1 MTDVKRQSLGRGLDS
16 LIPKNL
22 ETESTGYQMVSTD
35 LLRPNPSQPR
45 KQFEQGALEEL
56 AESIRQNGVIQPLI
70 VRKENGGFEIVAGE
84 RRWRAA
90 KMANLEKLPV
100 VIRTAT
106 DQDVAE
112 LTLIENIQ
120 REDLNPIEEAEAYEK
135 LSERFGLTH
144 DEIAR
149 KTGKNRSVITNQL
162 RLLKLSDKVKE
173 ALVSGAITAGHA
185 RALLGASSPKEM
197 DSLLGEV
204 LKKDLTVRQTEA
216 LVKKKSRDAG
226 LPAEP
231 VSNEAEEDIFTR
243 ELTEELAGK
252 FSTKVTISRNKTKG
266 KIEIEYYSPEELE
279 RIVGMLLSR
288 G

>member
-1 MTDVKRQSLGRGLDS
+1 MKKRSLGRGLDS

-22 ETESTGYQMVSTD
+22 ETESTGYRMVNTD
-35 LLRPNPSQPR
+35 LLKPNPSQPR
-45 KQFEQGALEEL
+45 KQFEQDALGEL
-56 AESIRQNGVIQPLI
+56 AESIKENGIIQPLI

-90 KMANLEKLPV
+90 KMAGLDKLPV

-135 LSERFGLTH
+135 LAQRFGLTH

-162 RLLKLSDKVKE
+162 RLLKLSGKAKE

-185 RALLGASSPKEM
+185 RALLGASSFEEM

-204 LKKDLTVRQTEA
+204 LKKSLTVRETEA
-216 LVKKKSRDAG
+216 LVKKRSGDAVP
-226 LPAEP
+226 PAEP
-231 VSNEAEEDIFTR
+231 VPGEPEEDIFTKG
-243 ELTEELAGK
+243 LTEELAGK
-252 FSTKVTISRNKTKG
+252 FSTKVRISHNKKRG

-279 RIVGMLLSR
+279 RIVGMLLER

>member
-1 MTDVKRQSLGRGLDS
+1 MKKRSLGRGLDS
-16 LIPKNL
+16 LIPKKP

-56 AESIRQNGVIQPLI
+56 AESIKKNGIIQPLI
-70 VRKENGGFEIVAGE
+70 VRKENDGFEIVAGE

-90 KMANLEKLPV
+90 KIAKLEKLPV
-100 VIRTAT
+100 VIRDAT

-144 DEIAR
+144 DDIAK

-162 RLLKLSDKVKE
+162 RLLKLSDKAKE
-173 ALVSGAITAGHA
+173 ALVSGAVTAGHA
-185 RALLGASSPKEM
+185 RALLGASSLEEM
-197 DSLLGEV
+197 DFLLGEV
-204 LKKDLTVRQTEA
+204 LRKDLTVRRTEA
-216 LVKKKSRDAG
+216 LVKKQNRGAG
-226 LPAEP
+226 PSAEP
-231 VSNEAEEDIFTR
+231 ASEEPEEDIFTR

-252 FSTKVTISRNKTKG
+252 FSTKVRISRNKTKG

-279 RIVGMLLSR
+279 RIIGMLLSR

>member
-1 MTDVKRQSLGRGLDS
+1 MKRQSLGRGLDS
-16 LIPKNL
+16 LIPKSL

-35 LLRPNPSQPR
+35 LLKPNPSQPR

-56 AESIRQNGVIQPLI
+56 AESIKENGVIQPLI
-70 VRKENGGFEIVAGE
+70 VRKTDGGFEIVAGE

-90 KMANLEKLPV
+90 RIAKLEKLPV

-144 DEIAR
+144 EDIAK
-149 KTGKNRSVITNQL
+149 KTGKNRSVVTNQL
-162 RLLKLSDKVKE
+162 RLLKLSDKAKE

-185 RALLGASSPKEM
+185 RALLAASSPEEM
-197 DSLLGEV
+197 NSLLGEV
-204 LKKDLTVRQTEA
+204 LKKDLTVRRTEA
-216 LVKKKSRDAG
+216 LVKKRSRDTER
-226 LPAEP
+226 PAEP
-231 VSNEAEEDIFTR
+231 ALNEVAEDIFTR
-243 ELTEELAGK
+243 ELTEELSGK
-252 FSTKVTISRNKTKG
+252 FSTKVRISRSKTKG

-279 RIVGMLLSR
+279 RIIGILLSR

>member
-1 MTDVKRQSLGRGLDS
+1 MKRQSLGRGLDS
-16 LIPKNL
+16 LIPKSL

-35 LLRPNPSQPR
+35 LLKPNPSQPR

-56 AESIRQNGVIQPLI
+56 AESIKENGVIQPLI
-70 VRKENGGFEIVAGE
+70 VRKINGGFEIVAGE

-90 KMANLEKLPV
+90 KIAKFEKLPV

-144 DEIAR
+144 DDIAK

-162 RLLKLSDKVKE
+162 RLLKLSGKAKE
-173 ALVSGAITAGHA
+173 ALVSGAITTGHA
-185 RALLGASSPKEM
+185 RALLAAASPEEM
-197 DSLLGEV
+197 NSLLGEV
-204 LKKDLTVRQTEA
+204 LKKDLTVRRTEA
-216 LVKKKSRDAG
+216 LVKKKSRDTER
-226 LPAEP
+226 PAEP
-231 VSNEAEEDIFTR
+231 ALNEVEEDIFTR
-243 ELTEELAGK
+243 ELTEELSGK
-252 FSTKVTISRNKTKG
+252 FSTKVKISRNKTKG

-279 RIVGMLLSR
+279 RIIGILLSR

>member
-1 MTDVKRQSLGRGLDS
+1 MKRRSLGRGLDS

-22 ETESTGYQMVSTD
+22 ETESAGYQMVSTD
-35 LLRPNPSQPR
+35 LLKPNASQPR
-45 KQFEQGALEEL
+45 KHFEQSALEEL
-56 AESIRQNGVIQPLI
+56 AESIRENGVIQPLI
-70 VRKENGGFEIVAGE
+70 VRKENGVFEIVAGE

-90 KMANLEKLPV
+90 KIAKLEKLPV

-135 LSERFGLTH
+135 LAERFGLTH
-144 DEIAR
+144 DEIAK
-149 KTGKNRSVITNQL
+149 KTGKNRSVVTNQL
-162 RLLKLSDKVKE
+162 RLLRLSQKAKE
-173 ALVSGAITAGHA
+173 ALVSGAITVGHA
-185 RALLGASSPKEM
+185 RALLAASSPQEM

-204 LKKDLTVRQTEA
+204 VKKDLTVRATEA
-216 LVKKKSRDAG
+216 LVKKRNRSTQ
-226 LPAEP
+226 LPPELSSDK
-231 VSNEAEEDIFTR
+231 VEEDIFTKD
-243 ELTEELAGK
+243 LTEQIAGR
-252 FSTKVTISRNKTKG
+252 FSTKVKISSNKKRG

-279 RIVGMLLSR
+279 RIVGILLSR

>member
-1 MTDVKRQSLGRGLDS
+1 MKRRSLGRGLDS

-22 ETESTGYQMVSTD
+22 ETESAGYQMVSTD
-35 LLRPNPSQPR
+35 LLKPNASQPR
-45 KQFEQGALEEL
+45 KHFEQSALEEL
-56 AESIRQNGVIQPLI
+56 AESIRENGVIQPLI
-70 VRKENGGFEIVAGE
+70 VRRKNGVFEIVAGE

-90 KMANLEKLPV
+90 KIAKLEKLPV

-135 LSERFGLTH
+135 LAERFGLTH
-144 DEIAR
+144 DEIAK
-149 KTGKNRSVITNQL
+149 KTGKNRSVVTNQL
-162 RLLKLSDKVKE
+162 RLLRLSQKAKE
-173 ALVSGAITAGHA
+173 ALVSGAITVGHA
-185 RALLGASSPKEM
+185 RALLAALSPQEM

-204 LKKDLTVRQTEA
+204 VKKDLTVRATEA
-216 LVKKKSRDAG
+216 LVKKRNRSAQ
-226 LPAEP
+226 LPPELTSDK
-231 VSNEAEEDIFTR
+231 VEEDIFTKD
-243 ELTEELAGK
+243 LTEQIAGR
-252 FSTKVTISRNKTKG
+252 FSTKVKISSNKKRG

-279 RIVGMLLSR
+279 RIVGILLSR

>member
-1 MTDVKRQSLGRGLDS
+1 MKRRGLGRGLDS
-16 LIPKNL
+16 LIPKSP
-22 ETESTGYQMVSTD
+22 ETESEGYRMVNTD
-35 LLRPNPSQPR
+35 LLKPNASQPR
-45 KQFEQGALEEL
+45 KDFEQSALEEL
-56 AESIRQNGVIQPLI
+56 AESIRENGVIQPLI
-70 VRKENGGFEIVAGE
+70 VRKKNGNFEIVAGE

-90 KMANLEKLPV
+90 KIAKLEELPV

-135 LSERFGLTH
+135 LAERFGLTH

-162 RLLKLSDKVKE
+162 RLLKLSDKAKE
-173 ALVSGAITAGHA
+173 ALVSGAITTGHA
-185 RALLGASSPKEM
+185 RALLGSSSPEEM

-216 LVKKKSRDAG
+216 LVKKKSREAEP
-226 LPAEP
+226 PAEP
-231 VSNEAEEDIFTR
+231 VSNEVEEDIFTK
-243 ELTEELAGK
+243 ELIEELAGK
-252 FSTKVTISRNKTKG
+252 FATKVKISRNKSKG

-279 RIVGMLLSR
+279 RIVGILLSR

>member
-1 MTDVKRQSLGRGLDS
+1 MKRRGLGRGLDS
-16 LIPKNL
+16 LIPKNPDG
-22 ETESTGYQMVSTD
+22 ESEGYRMVNTD
-35 LLRPNPSQPR
+35 LLKPNASQPR
-45 KQFEQGALEEL
+45 KHFEQGALEEL
-56 AESIRQNGVIQPLI
+56 AESIKENGVIQPLI

-90 KMANLEKLPV
+90 KIAKLEKLPV

-135 LSERFGLTH
+135 LAESFGLTH
-144 DEIAR
+144 EEIAKR
-149 KTGKNRSVITNQL
+149 TGKNRSVITNQL
-162 RLLKLSDKVKE
+162 RLLRLSEKAKE
-173 ALVSGAITAGHA
+173 ALVSGSITAGHA
-185 RALLGASSPKEM
+185 RALLAAPSLEEM

-204 LKKDLTVRQTEA
+204 LKKDLTVRRTEA
-216 LVKKKSRDAG
+216 LVKKKAG
-226 LPAEP
+226 SAQLPTDLTPEKIE
-231 VSNEAEEDIFTR
+231 VKEDIFTR

-252 FSTKVTISRNKTKG
+252 FSTKVRISHNKKRG

>member
-1 MTDVKRQSLGRGLDS
+1 VKRQSLGRGLDS
-16 LIPKNL
+16 LIPKSL

-35 LLRPNPSQPR
+35 LLKPNPSQPR

-56 AESIRQNGVIQPLI
+56 AESIKENGVIQPLI
-70 VRKENGGFEIVAGE
+70 VRKTDGGFEIVAGE

-90 KMANLEKLPV
+90 KIAKLEKLPV

-144 DEIAR
+144 EDIAK

-162 RLLKLSDKVKE
+162 RLLKLSDKAKE

-185 RALLGASSPKEM
+185 RALLAAASPEEM
-197 DSLLGEV
+197 NSLLGEV
-204 LKKDLTVRQTEA
+204 LKKDLTVRRTEA
-216 LVKKKSRDAG
+216 LVKKKSRDTER
-226 LPAEP
+226 PAEP
-231 VSNEAEEDIFTR
+231 ALNEVAEDIFTR
-243 ELTEELAGK
+243 ELTEELSGK
-252 FSTKVTISRNKTKG
+252 FSTKVRISRSKTKG

-279 RIVGMLLSR
+279 RIIGILLSR

>member
-1 MTDVKRQSLGRGLDS
+1 MKKRSLGRGLDS

-22 ETESTGYQMVSTD
+22 ETESTGYQMVNTD
-35 LLRPNPSQPR
+35 LLKPNPSQPR
-45 KQFEQGALEEL
+45 KQFEQDALGEL
-56 AESIRQNGVIQPLI
+56 AESIRQNGIIQPLI

-90 KMANLEKLPV
+90 KMAGLDKLPV

-135 LSERFGLTH
+135 LAQRFSLTH

-162 RLLKLSDKVKE
+162 RLLKLSGKTKE

-185 RALLGASSPKEM
+185 RALLGASSFEEM

-204 LKKDLTVRQTEA
+204 LEKRLTVRETEV
-216 LVKKKSRDAG
+216 LVKKRSGDAET
-226 LPAEP
+226 PVEP
-231 VSNEAEEDIFTR
+231 VPGEPEEDIFTR

-252 FSTKVTISRNKTKG
+252 FSTKVRISHNKKRG

-279 RIVGMLLSR
+279 RIVGMLLER

>member
-1 MTDVKRQSLGRGLDS
+1 MKRRGLGRGLDS
-16 LIPKNL
+16 LIPKSP
-22 ETESTGYQMVSTD
+22 ETESEGYRMVSTD
-35 LLRPNPSQPR
+35 LLKPNASQPR
-45 KQFEQGALEEL
+45 KDFEQSALEEL
-56 AESIRQNGVIQPLI
+56 AESIRENGVIQPLI
-70 VRKENGGFEIVAGE
+70 VREKNGNFEIVAGE

-90 KMANLEKLPV
+90 KIAKLEELPV

-135 LSERFGLTH
+135 LAERFGLTH

-162 RLLKLSDKVKE
+162 RLLKLSDKAKE
-173 ALVSGAITAGHA
+173 ALVSGAITTGHA
-185 RALLGASSPKEM
+185 RALLGASSLEEM
-197 DSLLGEV
+197 DFLLGEV
-204 LKKDLTVRQTEA
+204 LRKDLTVRRTEA
-216 LVKKKSRDAG
+216 LVKKQNRGAG
-226 LPAEP
+226 PSAEP
-231 VSNEAEEDIFTR
+231 ASEKPEEDIFTR

-252 FSTKVTISRNKTKG
+252 FSTKVKISRNKSKG

-279 RIVGMLLSR
+279 RIVGILLSR

>member
-1 MTDVKRQSLGRGLDS
+1 MKRRSLGRGLDS
-16 LIPKNL
+16 LIPKKP

-35 LLRPNPSQPR
+35 LLKPNPSQPR

-56 AESIRQNGVIQPLI
+56 AESIKENGVIQPLI

-90 KMANLEKLPV
+90 KIAKLEKLPV

-144 DEIAR
+144 DDIAR

-162 RLLKLSDKVKE
+162 RLLKLSDKAKE
-173 ALVSGAITAGHA
+173 ALVSGAVTAGHA
-185 RALLGASSPKEM
+185 RALLGALSLEEM
-197 DSLLGEV
+197 DFLLGEV
-204 LKKDLTVRQTEA
+204 LRKDLTVRKTEA
-216 LVKKKSRDAG
+216 LVKKQNRGTGPSVE
-226 LPAEP
+226 PASEEP
-231 VSNEAEEDIFTR
+231 EEDIFTR
-243 ELTEELAGK
+243 ELTEELSGR
-252 FSTKVTISRNKTKG
+252 FSTKVRISRNKTKG

-279 RIVGMLLSR
+279 RIVGMLLWR

>member
-1 MTDVKRQSLGRGLDS
+1 MKRRSLGRGLDS
-16 LIPKNL
+16 LIPKKL

-35 LLRPNPSQPR
+35 LLKPNPSQPR

-56 AESIRQNGVIQPLI
+56 AESIKENGVIQPLI

-90 KMANLEKLPV
+90 KMAKLEKLPV
-100 VIRTAT
+100 VIRAAT

-144 DEIAR
+144 DAIAR
-149 KTGKNRSVITNQL
+149 KTGKNRSAITNQL
-162 RLLKLSDKVKE
+162 RLLKLSQNAKE

-185 RALLGASSPKEM
+185 RALLAASSLEEM
-197 DSLLGEV
+197 DFLLGEV
-204 LKKDLTVRQTEA
+204 LRNNLTVRGTEA
-216 LVKKKSRDAG
+216 LVKKKTRDAG
-226 LPAEP
+226 PPAEP
-231 VSNEAEEDIFTR
+231 VSSEPEEDIFTR

-252 FSTKVTISRNKTKG
+252 FSTKVKISRNKTKG

>member
-1 MTDVKRQSLGRGLDS
+1 MKRQSLGRGLDS
-16 LIPKNL
+16 LIPKSL

-35 LLRPNPSQPR
+35 LLKPNPSQPR

-56 AESIRQNGVIQPLI
+56 AESIKENGVIQPLI
-70 VRKENGGFEIVAGE
+70 VRKINGGFEIVAGE

-90 KMANLEKLPV
+90 KIAKLEKLPV

-144 DEIAR
+144 DAIAR
-149 KTGKNRSVITNQL
+149 KTGKNRSVVTNQL
-162 RLLKLSDKVKE
+162 RLLKLSGKAKE
-173 ALVSGAITAGHA
+173 ALVSGSITAGHA
-185 RALLGASSPKEM
+185 RALLAASSPEEM
-197 DSLLGEV
+197 NSLLGEV
-204 LKKDLTVRQTEA
+204 LKKDLTVRRTEA
-216 LVKKKSRDAG
+216 LVKKRSRDTEQ
-226 LPAEP
+226 PAEP
-231 VSNEAEEDIFTR
+231 ALNEVAEDIFTR
-243 ELTEELAGK
+243 ELTEELSGK
-252 FSTKVTISRNKTKG
+252 FSTKVRISRSKTKG

-279 RIVGMLLSR
+279 RIIGILLSR

>member
-1 MTDVKRQSLGRGLDS
+1 MKRRSLGRGLDS
-16 LIPKNL
+16 LIPKSL
-22 ETESTGYQMVSTD
+22 ETEPEGYQMVSTD
-35 LLRPNPSQPR
+35 LLKPNPSQPR

-56 AESIRQNGVIQPLI
+56 AESIRENGVIQPLI

-90 KMANLEKLPV
+90 KIAKLEKLPV

-135 LSERFGLTH
+135 LTERFGLTH
-144 DEIAR
+144 DEIAK
-149 KTGKNRSVITNQL
+149 KTGKNRSVVTNQL
-162 RLLKLSDKVKE
+162 RLLKLSDNAKE
-173 ALVSGAITAGHA
+173 ALVSGSITVGHA
-185 RALLGASSPKEM
+185 RALLGASSPEEM

-204 LKKDLTVRQTEA
+204 LKKDLTVRRTEA
-216 LVKKKSRDAG
+216 LVKKKSRDAER
-226 LPAEP
+226 PAEP
-231 VSNEAEEDIFTR
+231 ALNEMEEDIFTR
-243 ELTEELAGK
+243 GLTEELSGK
-252 FSTKVTISRNKTKG
+252 FSTKVKISRNKTKG

>member
-1 MTDVKRQSLGRGLDS
+1 MKRRGLGRGLDS
-16 LIPKNL
+16 LIPKSPD
-22 ETESTGYQMVSTD
+22 EESEGYRMVDTD
-35 LLRPNPSQPR
+35 MLRPNASQPR
-45 KQFEQGALEEL
+45 KHFEQGALEEL
-56 AESIRQNGVIQPLI
+56 AESIRENGVIQPLV
-70 VRKENGGFEIVAGE
+70 VRKENDGFEIVAGE

-90 KMANLEKLPV
+90 KIAKLEKLPV

-135 LSERFGLTH
+135 LAERFGLTH
-144 DEIAR
+144 EEIAKR
-149 KTGKNRSVITNQL
+149 TGKNRSVITNQL
-162 RLLKLSDKVKE
+162 RLLRLSEKAKE
-173 ALVSGAITAGHA
+173 ALVSGSITAGHA
-185 RALLGASSPKEM
+185 RALLAAPSLEEM

-204 LKKDLTVRQTEA
+204 LKKDLTVRRTEA
-216 LVKKKSRDAG
+216 LVKKEAG
-226 LPAEP
+226 SAQLPTELTAGKIE
-231 VSNEAEEDIFTR
+231 VEENIFTR

-252 FSTKVTISRNKTKG
+252 FSTKVRISHNKTRG

>member
-1 MTDVKRQSLGRGLDS
+1 M
-16 LIPKNL
+16 
-22 ETESTGYQMVSTD
+22 ESG
-35 LLRPNPSQPR
+35 
-45 KQFEQGALEEL
+45 K
-56 AESIRQNGVIQPLI
+56 I
-70 VRKENGGFEIVAGE
+70 
-84 RRWRAA
+84 A
-90 KMANLEKLPV
+90 KLEKLPV

-144 DEIAR
+144 EDIAK

-162 RLLKLSDKVKE
+162 RLLKLSDKAKE

-185 RALLGASSPKEM
+185 RALLAAASPEEM
-197 DSLLGEV
+197 NSLLGEV
-204 LKKDLTVRQTEA
+204 LKKDLTVRRTEA
-216 LVKKKSRDAG
+216 LVKKKSRDTER
-226 LPAEP
+226 PAEP
-231 VSNEAEEDIFTR
+231 ALNEVAEDIFTR
-243 ELTEELAGK
+243 ELTEELSGK
-252 FSTKVTISRNKTKG
+252 FSTKVRISRNKTKG

-279 RIVGMLLSR
+279 RIIGILLSR

>member
-1 MTDVKRQSLGRGLDS
+1 MKRESLGRGLDS
-16 LIPKNL
+16 LIPKSL
-22 ETESTGYQMVSTD
+22 ETESTGYQMVSTN
-35 LLRPNPSQPR
+35 LLKPNPSQPR

-56 AESIRQNGVIQPLI
+56 AESIKENGVIQPLI
-70 VRKENGGFEIVAGE
+70 VRKIDGGFEIVAGE

-90 KMANLEKLPV
+90 KIAKLEKLPV

-144 DEIAR
+144 DDIAR
-149 KTGKNRSVITNQL
+149 KTGKNRSVVTNQL
-162 RLLKLSDKVKE
+162 RLLKLSDKAKE
-173 ALVSGAITAGHA
+173 ALVSGSITAGHA
-185 RALLGASSPKEM
+185 RALLAASSPEEM
-197 DSLLGEV
+197 NSLLGEV
-204 LKKDLTVRQTEA
+204 LKKDLTVRRTEA
-216 LVKKKSRDAG
+216 LVKKRSRDTEQPTE
-226 LPAEP
+226 PAL
-231 VSNEAEEDIFTR
+231 NEVAEDIFTR
-243 ELTEELAGK
+243 ELTEELSGK
-252 FSTKVTISRNKTKG
+252 FSTKVRISRNKTKG

-279 RIVGMLLSR
+279 RIIGILLSR

>member
-1 MTDVKRQSLGRGLDS
+1 MKRRGLGRGLDS
-16 LIPKNL
+16 LIPKSP
-22 ETESTGYQMVSTD
+22 ETESEEYRMVSTD
-35 LLRPNPSQPR
+35 LLKPNTSQPR
-45 KQFEQGALEEL
+45 KQFEQNALEEL
-56 AESIRQNGVIQPLI
+56 AESIRENGVIQPLI

-90 KMANLEKLPV
+90 KIAKLEKLPV

-106 DQDVAE
+106 DRDVAE

-135 LSERFGLTH
+135 LAERFGLTH

-149 KTGKNRSVITNQL
+149 KTGKNRSFITNQL
-162 RLLKLSDKVKE
+162 RLLKLSENAKE
-173 ALVSGAITAGHA
+173 ALVSGTITAGHA
-185 RALLGASSPKEM
+185 RALLGASCFEEM

-204 LKKDLTVRQTEA
+204 LKKNLTVRGTER
-216 LVKKKSRDAG
+216 LVKKKNTNAE
-226 LPAEP
+226 PHPEP
-231 VSNEAEEDIFTR
+231 VSKELEEDIFTR

-252 FSTKVTISRNKTKG
+252 FSTKVRISRNKKRG

>member
-1 MTDVKRQSLGRGLDS
+1 MKRRGLGRGLDS
-16 LIPKNL
+16 LIPKSP
-22 ETESTGYQMVSTD
+22 ETESEEYRMVSTD
-35 LLRPNPSQPR
+35 LLKPNTSQPR
-45 KQFEQGALEEL
+45 KQFEQNSLEEL
-56 AESIRQNGVIQPLI
+56 AESIRENGVIQPLI

-90 KMANLEKLPV
+90 KIAKLEKLPV

-106 DQDVAE
+106 DRDVAE

-135 LSERFGLTH
+135 LTQRFGLTH

-162 RLLKLSDKVKE
+162 RLLKLSENVKE
-173 ALVSGAITAGHA
+173 ALVSGMITSGHA
-185 RALLGASSPKEM
+185 RALLGASSFEEM

-204 LKKDLTVRQTEA
+204 LKKNLTVRGTEK
-216 LVKKKSRDAG
+216 LVKKKNTN
-226 LPAEP
+226 AEP
-231 VSNEAEEDIFTR
+231 HSESVSKEPEEDIFTR

-252 FSTKVTISRNKTKG
+252 FSTKVRISHNKKRG

>member
-1 MTDVKRQSLGRGLDS
+1 MKRQSLGRGLDS
-16 LIPKNL
+16 LIPKSL
-22 ETESTGYQMVSTD
+22 ETEPAGYQMVNTD
-35 LLRPNPSQPR
+35 LLKPNPSQPR

-56 AESIRQNGVIQPLI
+56 AESIKENGVIQPLI
-70 VRKENGGFEIVAGE
+70 VRKIDGGFEIVAGE

-90 KMANLEKLPV
+90 KIARLEKLPV

-144 DEIAR
+144 DDIAK

-162 RLLKLSDKVKE
+162 RLLKLSQKAKE

-185 RALLGASSPKEM
+185 RALLAASSPEEM
-197 DSLLGEV
+197 NSLLGEV
-204 LKKDLTVRQTEA
+204 LKKDLTVRRTEA
-216 LVKKKSRDAG
+216 LVRKKGSDTER
-226 LPAEP
+226 PARPALSE
-231 VSNEAEEDIFTR
+231 VAEDIFTR
-243 ELTEELAGK
+243 ELTEELSGK
-252 FSTKVTISRNKTKG
+252 FSTKVRISRNKTKG

-279 RIVGMLLSR
+279 RIVGILLSR

>member
-1 MTDVKRQSLGRGLDS
+1 MKRRSLGRGLDS

-22 ETESTGYQMVSTD
+22 ETESGGYQMVSTD
-35 LLRPNPSQPR
+35 LLKPNASQPR
-45 KQFEQGALEEL
+45 KQFEQSTLEEL
-56 AESIRQNGVIQPLI
+56 AESIKENGVIQPLI
-70 VRKENGGFEIVAGE
+70 VRRGDGGFEIVAGE

-90 KMANLEKLPV
+90 KIAKLEKLPV

-135 LSERFGLTH
+135 LAERFELTH
-144 DEIAR
+144 EEIAK

-162 RLLKLSDKVKE
+162 RLLKLSEKAKE
-173 ALVSGAITAGHA
+173 ALVSGTITVGHA
-185 RALLGASSPKEM
+185 RALLAASIPEQM

-204 LKKDLTVRQTEA
+204 LKKDLTVRRTEA
-216 LVKKKSRDAG
+216 LVKKKNRSAQPPPEFTSG
-226 LPAEP
+226 
-231 VSNEAEEDIFTR
+231 VVEEDIFTK
-243 ELTEELAGK
+243 ELAEELSGK
-252 FSTKVTISRNKTKG
+252 FSTKVRISRNKTKG
-266 KIEIEYYSPEELE
+266 KIEIEYYSPEELD
-279 RIVGMLLSR
+279 RIVGILLSR

>member
-1 MTDVKRQSLGRGLDS
+1 MKRQSLGRGLDS
-16 LIPKNL
+16 LIPKSL

-35 LLRPNPSQPR
+35 LLKPNPSQPR

-56 AESIRQNGVIQPLI
+56 AESIKENGVIQPLI
-70 VRKENGGFEIVAGE
+70 VRKINGGFEIVAGE

-90 KMANLEKLPV
+90 KIAKLEKLPV

-144 DEIAR
+144 DDIAR
-149 KTGKNRSVITNQL
+149 KTGKNRSVVTNQL
-162 RLLKLSDKVKE
+162 RLLKLSGKAKE
-173 ALVSGAITAGHA
+173 ALVSGSITAGHA
-185 RALLGASSPKEM
+185 RALLAASSPEEM
-197 DSLLGEV
+197 NSLLGEV
-204 LKKDLTVRQTEA
+204 LKKDLTVRRTEA
-216 LVKKKSRDAG
+216 LVKKRSRDTEQ
-226 LPAEP
+226 PAEP
-231 VSNEAEEDIFTR
+231 ALNEVAEDIFTR
-243 ELTEELAGK
+243 ELTEELSGK
-252 FSTKVTISRNKTKG
+252 FSTKVRISRSKTKG

-279 RIVGMLLSR
+279 RIIGILLSR

>member
-1 MTDVKRQSLGRGLDS
+1 MKRRSLGRGLDS
-16 LIPKNL
+16 LIPKKP

-35 LLRPNPSQPR
+35 LLKPNPSQPR

-56 AESIRQNGVIQPLI
+56 AESIKENGVIQPLI

-90 KMANLEKLPV
+90 KIAKLEKLPV

-106 DQDVAE
+106 DQNVAE

-144 DEIAR
+144 DDIAK

-162 RLLKLSDKVKE
+162 RLLKLSDKAKE
-173 ALVSGAITAGHA
+173 ALVSGAVTAGHA
-185 RALLGASSPKEM
+185 RALLGAPSLEEM
-197 DSLLGEV
+197 DFLLGEV
-204 LKKDLTVRQTEA
+204 LRKDLTVRRTEA
-216 LVKKKSRDAG
+216 LVKKQNKGAG
-226 LPAEP
+226 PSAEP
-231 VSNEAEEDIFTR
+231 VSEEPEEDIFTR

-252 FSTKVTISRNKTKG
+252 FSTKVRISRNKTKG

>member
-1 MTDVKRQSLGRGLDS
+1 MKRRSLGRGLDS

-22 ETESTGYQMVSTD
+22 ETESGGYQMVSTD
-35 LLRPNPSQPR
+35 LLKPNASQPR
-45 KQFEQGALEEL
+45 KQFEQSALEEL
-56 AESIRQNGVIQPLI
+56 AESIKENGVIQPLI
-70 VRKENGGFEIVAGE
+70 VRREDGGFEIVAGE

-90 KMANLEKLPV
+90 KIAKLEKLPV

-135 LSERFGLTH
+135 LAERFGLTH
-144 DEIAR
+144 EEIAK

-162 RLLKLSDKVKE
+162 RLLKLSEKAKK
-173 ALVSGAITAGHA
+173 ALVSGAITVGHA
-185 RALLGASSPKEM
+185 RALLAASSPGQM

-204 LKKDLTVRQTEA
+204 LKKDLTVRGTEA
-216 LVKKKSRDAG
+216 LVKKKDRSAQPPPEFTPG
-226 LPAEP
+226 A
-231 VSNEAEEDIFTR
+231 VEEDIFTK
-243 ELTEELAGK
+243 ELIEELAGK
-252 FSTKVTISRNKTKG
+252 FSTKVRIRSNKNRG

-279 RIVGMLLSR
+279 RIVGILLSR